1 MAQFARARWLP
12 WLLVYLIVAGWFLF
26 RLASY
31 YDSQRGLTALIVFGD
46 AFQPQRL
53 RRLEGLPI
61 YTYKKSGGYDG
72 QFYAQLAV
80 IGSPFDPGLHAALD
94 SPAYRSRRI
103 LLPVLAHVAGLGRPW
118 WILNVYAALGIVCW
132 LIFACVLA
140 LWWFPPGSLENLL
153 RWGGCLFGAGMIVSV
168 TRSLTDGP
176 SMLLLAFAIRAL
188 EHNRRWL
195 GAALLATAAFARETT
210 ILCSVA
216 FLPASLRDR
225 RGWIRSVLEGLVCIV
240 PIVLWMVLVNA
251 YHGYTGYA
259 GGTPSVTWPLASA
272 IRKVHLV
279 FVAARRHGLDEW
291 VRADWFA
298 LVSLGVQ
305 GGFILARPR
314 WTSPLW
320 RIGAVLVV
328 LSLFLSWPMWDDT
341 PVPIAR
347 YLLPVTLAFNRLAP
361 SGRRGLVLL
370 ALGNLSVLSASHLIR
385 PPTFE
390 NQILSHQIWFDY
402 GPGWWGPEHLGSRT
416 WCWSTGSAT
425 MVLHNPTPETFV
437 IKVNAT
443 LTSNT
448 DRTLTLVAR
457 DQTTVLPLKA
467 GRPMA
472 MTLGPFSLP
481 PGDTPVE
488 FRTAEPP
495 WIEPGA
501 GKRPLAFS
509 IERLGLDFAPAPP

>member
-1 MAQFARARWLP
+1 MPQFARVRWLP
-12 WLLVYLIVAGWFLF
+12 WLLIYLTLAGWFLV
-26 RLASY
+26 RLASF
-31 YDSQRGLTALIVFGD
+31 YDSQRGLTSLILFGEN
-46 AFQPQRL
+46 FQPQRL
-53 RRLEGLPI
+53 QRLEGLPI
-61 YTYKKSGGYDG
+61 YTFKKSGGYDG

-80 IGSPFDPGLHAALD
+80 VGSPFDPGLHAALD

-103 LLPVLAHVAGLGRPW
+103 LLPLLAHVAGLGRPW
-118 WILNVYAALGIVCW
+118 WILNAYAALGIVCW
-132 LIFACVLA
+132 LIFASVLA

-188 EHNRRWL
+188 ERNRRWL

-210 ILCSVA
+210 ILCAVA
-216 FLPASLRDR
+216 VLPASLRDR

-240 PIVLWMVLVNA
+240 PIALWIAIVNA
-251 YHGYTGYA
+251 YHGYSGYA
-259 GGTPSVTWPLASA
+259 GGTASVTWPLASA
-272 IRKVHLV
+272 IRKVQLV
-279 FVAARRHGLDEW
+279 FAAARRHGLNDW
-291 VRADWFA
+291 VRADWFT

-320 RIGAVLVV
+320 RIGAVFVV

-341 PVPIAR
+341 PAPIAR
-347 YLLPVTLAFNRLAP
+347 YLLPVTFAFNRLVP
-361 SGRRGLVLL
+361 SGRSSLMLL
-370 ALGNLSVLSASHLIR
+370 ALGNLSVAATPTLMR
-385 PPTFE
+385 PPIFE
-390 NQILSHQIWFDY
+390 NHILAGEIWFDY
-402 GPGWWGPEHLGSRT
+402 GRGWYGPEHLGTRD
-416 WCWSTGSAT
+416 WCWASGSTT
-425 MVLHNPTPETFV
+425 IILHNPTSQTFV

-448 DRTLTLVAR
+448 DRTLTLGAR
-457 DQTTVLPLKA
+457 DRTNVLALKA
-467 GRPMA
+467 GTP
-472 MTLGPFSLP
+472 TPTTFGPFPLS
-481 PGDTPVE
+481 PGDTHLE

-509 IERLGLDFAPAPP
+509 IERFSVEIVPAPP